1 MKNSPICQ
9 DTAIQITAY
18 YALSLPEYHMPMHAH
33 PSCEIMYVTSGGCT
47 VYCGDERLPLGA
59 NQFIFL
65 PGGLPHRLEI
75 EAGHP
80 CAILNLEFRRQE
92 GPGAIPLAELASR
105 RQEAAG
111 RIPPAEPASRLPETA
126 GIPLAELSSRRPEA
140 AGIPLAELASR
151 CPEAAELLWS
161 TDSFLLAD
169 DLRNLGYAMKDLI
182 SQLQQEKEDSAYLLQ
197 LLFYRTMLELAY
209 CARHDRQTAGL
220 LYLKKACSYIEQNL
234 LEPLSVPDIAAH
246 AGVNKSYLQLFFSQF
261 LGCPV
266 GKYITQKRM
275 EQAAFLLTNSSLGI
289 TDVAFSS
296 GYNSRQH
303 FAHTFACCY
312 HMSPSAY
319 RKLHA
324 RTLVPDTEGAQLL
337 LDADGQTR
345 RLAMNHG
352 NSG

>member
-92 GPGAIPLAELASR
+92 GPG
-105 RQEAAG
+105 
-111 RIPPAEPASRLPETA
+111 T
-126 GIPLAELSSRRPEA
+126 
-140 AGIPLAELASR
+140 IPLAELASR

-161 TDSFLLAD
+161 TGTFLLAD

-246 AGVNKSYLQLFFSQF
+246 AGVNKSYLQLLFSQF

-345 RLAMNHG
+345 RLAMNAENG
-352 NSG
+352 GS